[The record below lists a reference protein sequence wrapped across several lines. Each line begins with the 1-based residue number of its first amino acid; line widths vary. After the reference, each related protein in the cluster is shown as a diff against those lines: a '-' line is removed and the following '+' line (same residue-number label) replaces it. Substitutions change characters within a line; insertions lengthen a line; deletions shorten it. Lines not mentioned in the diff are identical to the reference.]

1 MSRQKVLTRK
11 GKALRRIARFLA
23 VMLVVNWVFG
33 IGLLSPRHAV
43 WEQQE
48 REGITGFM
56 RTVDRDWVPEMH
68 LTHLRYLM
76 QNEKAVM
83 MAGTT
88 LEFFGWMGAFSTAL
102 DCTTGAPFYAGMDSL
117 HRDGRDTVYH
127 FFGRVDDPDIVQID
141 ISLCHQ
147 EYHDGQDFYPEDFRF
162 SAPREDWLE
171 QDGRQFFLIRQS
183 PLDWPHKTRIHAFA
197 IALNEAGE
205 EVHSFEISDGSSC
218 HFG

>member
-1 MSRQKVLTRK
+1 VSKQKVLTRK
-11 GKALRRIARFLA
+11 GKALRRIARFLV

-33 IGLLSPRHAV
+33 IGLLTPRHAI

-56 RTVDRDWVPEMH
+56 RTVERDWVPEIGW
-68 LTHLRYLM
+68 THFRYLM

-83 MAGTT
+83 LAGTN

-102 DCTTGAPFYAGMDSL
+102 DCTTGEPLYIGMDSL
-117 HRDGRDTVYH
+117 HKDENSVYY
-127 FFGRVDDPDIVQID
+127 FYGRVDDPEIAYID

-147 EYHDGQDFYPEDFRF
+147 EYHDGQYSYPEDFRLYV
-162 SAPREDWLE
+162 PEDWLE
-171 QDGRQFFLIRQS
+171 QDGHRFFMLRSLI
-183 PLDWPHKTRIHAFA
+183 DWPHKTRIHPFA

-205 EVHSFEISDGSSC
+205 ELYRFEIGVGASS